1 MLELLGSD
9 MDACTVYAKVR
20 LGNADIKMRSPSRT
34 FLYNGTQVLLFHA
47 SGKHALSKAQS
58 TGSEGKA
65 LARLFA

>member
-1 MLELLGSD
+1 M
-9 MDACTVYAKVR
+9 YRVR
-20 LGNADIKMRSPSRT
+20 KGPAGQRRHKNAQSFTDLSVQRDSGAS
-34 FLYNGTQVLLFHA
+34 FFDA